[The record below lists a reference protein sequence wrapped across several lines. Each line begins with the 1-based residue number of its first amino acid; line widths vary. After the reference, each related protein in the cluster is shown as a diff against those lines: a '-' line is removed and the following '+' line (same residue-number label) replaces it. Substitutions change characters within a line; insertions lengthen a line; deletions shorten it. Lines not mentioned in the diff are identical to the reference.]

1 MIRDRVIRVSVMDRG
16 DVRKKK
22 KNLTQGKVK
31 KKSQRKKSL
40 QENSR
45 GQGQGG

>member
-22 KNLTQGKVK
+22 KNLTHGKVK
-31 KKSQRKKSL
+31 KKESTQRELARKF
-40 QENSR
+40 
-45 GQGQGG
+45 